1 MIANRVVSRILSR
14 SGGQLPAASAC
25 SHHHARSRNSSSA
38 AAATDT
44 SSSPPEAAPS
54 KSPHSMY
61 MWGTSKKGS
70 IPLNLLQGASAA
82 SSGGMFSGEDKIVD
96 HPMKLNLEKGALN
109 EFLSENAGDASLDKV
124 FCGASGTALLLS
136 DGRCFVMGSNKNGEL
151 GYVLNHF

>member
-1 MIANRVVSRILSR
+1 M
-14 SGGQLPAASAC
+14 
-25 SHHHARSRNSSSA
+25 
-38 AAATDT
+38 
-44 SSSPPEAAPS
+44 
-54 KSPHSMY
+54 
-61 MWGTSKKGS
+61 
-70 IPLNLLQGASAA
+70 NLLQEASAATA

-109 EFLSENAGDASLDKV
+109 EFLSENAGDASLLDKV